1 MKIGFTASTFDL
13 LHAGHISM
21 LAEAKSVCDY
31 LIVGLHVDPSL
42 ERQEKNHPVQSLVER
57 YIQLS
62 AVSHVDEIIP
72 YQTEDDL
79 NNILLTFPI
88 AVRVIGEEYRDAN
101 FTGKNLDMKIH
112 YNKRRHGFSSSL
124 LRKNVVKAESS
135 KH

>member
-13 LHAGHISM
+13 LHAGHVSM

-31 LIVGLHVDPSL
+31 LIAGLHVDPSL
-42 ERQEKNHPVQSLVER
+42 EREEKNNPVQSLVER

-62 AVSHVDEIIP
+62 AVIYVDEIIP

-88 AVRVIGEEYRDAN
+88 AIRIIGEEYRDAN

>member
-1 MKIGFTASTFDL
+1 MKVGFTASTFDL

-31 LIVGLHVDPSL
+31 LIVGLHVDPSR
-42 ERQEKNHPVQSLVER
+42 ERKAKNSPVQSLVER

-62 AVSHVDEIIP
+62 AVIYVDEVIP
-72 YQTEDDL
+72 YETEDDL
-79 NNILLTFPI
+79 SDILITYPVS
-88 AVRVIGEEYRDAN
+88 VRVIGEEYRDAN

-124 LRKNVVKAESS
+124 LRENIFKSESS
-135 KH
+135 KR